1 LEKRQLE
8 LDATN
13 TVLRQEITKKFE
25 ERCNNLNK
33 EVEEHQEFV
42 LFQSFFSLLIRFII

>member
-1 LEKRQLE
+1 LEKLQLE

-42 LFQSFFSLLIRFII
+42 FISKLFFSFF